1 MLALPGSSDFFPLP
15 LSARKPALFSLSAPS
30 LEHCLFLS
38 FFCLCLLSPGPPLSH
53 HTVLP
58 SYLAFL
64 TWSSSLACL
73 HFLISY
79 RHPLF
84 LSDFF
89 FKVISCS
96 FSNFFSLWL
105 LKMSSNNYSKLVRFL
120 CYLACF
126 LPFFCFAYWLAGT
139 ILKNLQTIP
148 FVVLYTSTIWISTA
162 TEEGWGSMLLCL
174 CDLRVNINYLL
185 AIRMQFLGLLIWFSV
200 CLLHCLC
207 CQCGALSFP
216 WHSFSNLHLLTF
228 SFLGPSFPG
237 DFPHV
242 TQSSVN

>member
-15 LSARKPALFSLSAPS
+15 LSARKPALFSVSAPS

-79 RHPLF
+79 RRPLI

-89 FKVISCS
+89 FLWIISYT
-96 FSNFFSLWL
+96 FSNFFFPCDFKRFPLTTKENLWGFF
-105 LKMSSNNYSKLVRFL
+105 FL
-120 CYLACF
+120 
-126 LPFFCFAYWLAGT
+126 FCFAYWLAGA
-139 ILKNLQTIP
+139 ILKSLQTVP
-148 FVVLYTSTIWISTA
+148 FVVLNTSAIWISTTA
-162 TEEGWGSMLLCL
+162 EESWGCLLPCP
-174 CDLRVNINYLL
+174 CDLRVNIKLSTGHHDTIFKSFDRVCSTFASLTLCVVSVVLWASSCAAL
-185 AIRMQFLGLLIWFSV
+185 AIFTY
-200 CLLHCLC
+200 
-207 CQCGALSFP
+207 
-216 WHSFSNLHLLTF
+216 WHSLS
-228 SFLGPSFPG
+228 
-237 DFPHV
+237 
-242 TQSSVN
+242 